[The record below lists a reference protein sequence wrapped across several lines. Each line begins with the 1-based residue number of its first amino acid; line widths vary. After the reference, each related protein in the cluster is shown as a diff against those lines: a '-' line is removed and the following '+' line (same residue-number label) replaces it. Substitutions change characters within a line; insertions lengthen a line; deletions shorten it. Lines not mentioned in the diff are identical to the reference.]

1 MTKKK
6 VISEENTA
14 ETSDITSEI
23 EEDVDLEE
31 IEQPEP
37 EQHHSGSEDE
47 ELLSYETSSIII
59 NITLLPEDKECPGNR
74 RVILSASTAGDPP
87 VSRWLQEKDI
97 LPLPPAL
104 TDLINELIADFPN
117 RQTRR
122 KLKALK
128 ERSTSKNITA
138 TSSNAIPPTIDEPA
152 TPQNT
157 KKQLTLW

>member
-1 MTKKK
+1 M
-6 VISEENTA
+6 SENSENNLHEKTGIN
-14 ETSDITSEI
+14 ETD
-23 EEDVDLEE
+23 DLEVNE
-31 IEQPEP
+31 FK
-37 EQHHSGSEDE
+37 DE
-47 ELLSYETSSIII
+47 ALITYEESSIII
-59 NITLLPEDKECPGNR
+59 NITLLPEDKECPGKR
-74 RVILSASTAGDPP
+74 RVILSASTPDDPP
-87 VSRWLQEKDI
+87 VSRWLYEKDI

-104 TDLINELIADFPN
+104 TDLVNELIADFPN

-128 ERSTSKNITA
+128 EQSISKNITA